1 MIIVTFWALFA
12 EDCRYMFL
20 PKDVDQIWWGFTSFS
35 LAAFTIEIIMAFY
48 AKKEYRFSFFFF
60 LDSLSTVSLLFDI
73 GWFLNSITSLFGGSG
88 VSGA

>member
-12 EDCRYMFL
+12 EDFRYMLL
-20 PKDVDQIWWGFTSFS
+20 PKDVDEAWWGLTAFS
-35 LAAFTIEIIMAFY
+35 LAAFTIEICLAFY

-73 GWFLNSITSLFGGSG
+73 GWFLNAFTSLLGGSG
-88 VSGA
+88 ISGA